1 MADSSTPRDDSLF
14 DVEKGRPET
23 AEKAPS
29 TLDGATITPDPTGS
43 GTDLEENT
51 ATAEKQESAEETDP
65 NVIGWD
71 GPNDPLN
78 PMNWP
83 DNKKWLNVAVLSV
96 LTIITPL
103 GSSMFAPGIPK
114 IMVEFHETSSTTATF
129 VLSVYILGFAFGPLL
144 IAPMSEIYGRS
155 PLYNVGNALFIIFS
169 VGAALSNS
177 IGMLMAFRF
186 LMGLAGAVPITIG
199 SGSIADIMPV
209 SMRGRAMSVWALGP
223 LLGPCIGPVAGGYM
237 IAAIGWRWV
246 YWLMAILV

>member
-14 DVEKGRPET
+14 DAEKGRPET
-23 AEKAPS
+23 AE
-29 TLDGATITPDPTGS
+29 TFDGATITPDPTGS
-43 GTDLEENT
+43 GTDLEENR

-114 IMVEFHETSSTTATF
+114 IMVEFHESSSTTATF
-129 VLSVYILGFAFGPLL
+129 ILSVYILGFAFGPLL

-209 SMRGRAMSVWALGP
+209 TMRGKAMSVWALGP